1 MADFN
6 LSDNAPN
13 KYTHDF
19 CPIESKVSQKIA
31 LHFTEKLQTA
41 TADLQKK
48 TIALVPT
55 GRQ

>member
-48 TIALVPT
+48 L
-55 GRQ
+55 